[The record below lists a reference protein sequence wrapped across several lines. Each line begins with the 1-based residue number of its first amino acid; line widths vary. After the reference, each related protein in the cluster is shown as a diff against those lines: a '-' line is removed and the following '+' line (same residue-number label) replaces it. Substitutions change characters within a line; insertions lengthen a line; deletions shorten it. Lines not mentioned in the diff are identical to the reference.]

1 VKIIEKYVTIIS
13 AVSVIHV
20 RGASV
25 SSITQDEL
33 TNFMQYIEGHLKSFI
48 DLHEKLDDDEAKKL
62 GAKNEQYEI
71 EKFLNAKLSRS
82 WKR

>member
-1 VKIIEKYVTIIS
+1 MFFLVISKQKVKIIEKYVTIIS

-33 TNFMQYIEGHLKSFI
+33 TNFMQHIEGHLKSFI

-62 GAKNEQYEI
+62 DAKMNEM
-71 EKFLNAKLSRS
+71 K
-82 WKR
+82 